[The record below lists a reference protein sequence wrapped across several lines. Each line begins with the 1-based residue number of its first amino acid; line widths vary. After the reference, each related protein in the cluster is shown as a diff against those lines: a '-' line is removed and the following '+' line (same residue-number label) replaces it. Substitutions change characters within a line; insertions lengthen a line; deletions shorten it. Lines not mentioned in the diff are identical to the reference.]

1 MVKIFV
7 GNLSADT
14 TSDELRSL
22 FSQYGKIA
30 ECSILKNFGF
40 VHMDSKSE
48 AEEAIRKLHQYQLNG
63 QSMNVE
69 LSHGKAKGSAKL
81 HVGNIACSNQEL
93 RAKFEEF
100 GVVLECDIV
109 KNYAFVH
116 MERMEDA
123 MEAVNQIDNTAF
135 KVDWSAKM
143 ATGANAT
150 PLGKLHPSIGAKRG
164 FEAGPGAGN
173 GLIPSPAPPASFS
186 PIQGFQPAIPPSTYP
201 QTTQYNAAG
210 GFSPQPPQPSAVQ
223 DFSQKKQKKKSR
235 WSSETPDQKTV
246 IPGMPTV
253 IPPGLTRDQE
263 RAYIVQLQIED
274 LTRKLRTGDLGI
286 PVNPEDRS
294 PSPEP
299 IYNSEGKRLNT
310 REYRTRK
317 KIEEERHSLITEMV
331 GLNPDFKP
339 PADYKPPATR
349 VNDKVM
355 IPQDEYPEINFV
367 GLLIGPRGNT
377 LKNIEKEC
385 CAKIMIRGKG
395 SVKEGKVGRKDG
407 QMLPGEDEPLHA
419 LVTANTMENVKKA
432 VEQIRNILKQGIETP
447 EDQNDLRKMQLREL
461 ARLNGTLREDDNRI
475 LRPWQNT
482 EPRSI
487 TNTTLCTKCGGAGHI
502 SSDCKYTSSFAA
514 QRAPGAEPPQSAQ
527 DKARMDKE
535 YLSLMAELGEAPV
548 PGSGGGHVHGGGPRP
563 LGPHSNQGPP
573 NRPPW
578 MGSGSNEN
586 RGYHGMHGGPHNFP
600 PPMPNMGGP
609 PMPPNPNGMPAPWM
623 QPPPPPM
630 GQGPGPHGHPM
641 SMMPPPMGMMPP
653 PPPPPGNQPPPPP
666 SGPLPPWQQQAPPP
680 PPTSSMA
687 TSTPLP
693 WQQNTPT
700 TSSPGTGTLH
710 PWQQPQQ
717 PPASA
722 VQPPPPMG
730 NPSMVPPPPGV
741 QPPLPPGAPPPP
753 PPPPPGSASMMYV
766 PPPPPPPMDPS
777 NFVTMMGIGLPPFG
791 MPPAPPPPPPQN

>member
-1 MVKIFV
+1 
-7 GNLSADT
+7 
-14 TSDELRSL
+14 
-22 FSQYGKIA
+22 
-30 ECSILKNFGF
+30 
-40 VHMDSKSE
+40 
-48 AEEAIRKLHQYQLNG
+48 
-63 QSMNVE
+63 
-69 LSHGKAKGSAKL
+69 
-81 HVGNIACSNQEL
+81 
-93 RAKFEEF
+93 
-100 GVVLECDIV
+100 
-109 KNYAFVH
+109 
-116 MERMEDA
+116 
-123 MEAVNQIDNTAF
+123 
-135 KVDWSAKM
+135 M

-150 PLGKLHPSIGAKRG
+150 PLGKLHPSISAKRG
-164 FEAGPGAGN
+164 FDVGPGAG
-173 GLIPSPAPPASFS
+173 LIAPPGSQVSFPGLPS
-186 PIQGFQPAIPPSTYP
+186 FQQPTMPPLSFGQAHQFPTSSGAAFQTQSQQPQQVVGIQ
-201 QTTQYNAAG
+201 
-210 GFSPQPPQPSAVQ
+210 
-223 DFSQKKQKKKSR
+223 SQSGCGEFGHKKPRKRSR

-253 IPPGLTRDQE
+253 IPPGLTQDQE
-263 RAYIVQLQIED
+263 KAYIVQLQIED

-286 PVNPEDRS
+286 PLNPEERS

-299 IYNSEGKRLNT
+299 VYNSEGKRLNT

-317 KIEEERHSLITEMV
+317 KLEEERHALITEMV
-331 GLNPDFKP
+331 GLNPEFKP
-339 PADYKPPATR
+339 PTDYKPPATR

-432 VEQIRNILKQGIETP
+432 VDQIRNILKQGIETP

-475 LRPWQNT
+475 LRPWQNS

-502 SSDCKYTSSFAA
+502 SSDCKFSGNFAL
-514 QRAPGAEPPQSAQ
+514 RAGEPPSAQ

-548 PGSGGGHVHGGGPRP
+548 PSSSGGHSNNPPTGPRGSGPSNSQPPPSRPPWMNSGPSESRNFHSMHGGGP
-563 LGPHSNQGPP
+563 S
-573 NRPPW
+573 
-578 MGSGSNEN
+578 S
-586 RGYHGMHGGPHNFP
+586 HGGPPNFP
-600 PPMPNMGGP
+600 PPVPNMGGP
-609 PMPPNPNGMPAPWM
+609 PIPPNPNSLPPPWI

-630 GQGPGPHGHPM
+630 SHGPGPHGHPM
-641 SMMPPPMGMMPP
+641 GLLPPPMGLMPP
-653 PPPPPGNQPPPPP
+653 PPPPPNSQPPQPPTA
-666 SGPLPPWQQQAPPP
+666 PLPPWQQQAPPP

-687 TSTPLP
+687 TSAPLP
-693 WQQNTPT
+693 WQQNTTT
-700 TSSPGTGTLH
+700 TSTPGSGNLP

-717 PPASA
+717 PTGGASS
-722 VQPPPPMG
+722 QSQTPMG

-741 QPPLPPGAPPPP
+741 QPPLPPGAPPTL
-753 PPPPPGSASMMYV
+753 PPPPPGSAGIMYA
-766 PPPPPPPMDPS
+766 PPPIDP
-777 NFVTMMGIGLPPFG
+777 NFVAMMGMGVPGMPPFG
-791 MPPAPPPPPPQN
+791 MPPVPPPPPPQN

>member
-1 MVKIFV
+1 
-7 GNLSADT
+7 
-14 TSDELRSL
+14 
-22 FSQYGKIA
+22 
-30 ECSILKNFGF
+30 
-40 VHMDSKSE
+40 
-48 AEEAIRKLHQYQLNG
+48 
-63 QSMNVE
+63 
-69 LSHGKAKGSAKL
+69 
-81 HVGNIACSNQEL
+81 
-93 RAKFEEF
+93 
-100 GVVLECDIV
+100 
-109 KNYAFVH
+109 
-116 MERMEDA
+116 
-123 MEAVNQIDNTAF
+123 
-135 KVDWSAKM
+135 M

-164 FEAGPGAGN
+164 FDSGPGAGLMPPP
-173 GLIPSPAPPASFS
+173 GPPASF
-186 PIQGFQPAIPPSTYP
+186 PLQNFQQMPGAAFPGFPG
-201 QTTQYNAAG
+201 AAG
-210 GFSPQPPQPSAVQ
+210 SFPNPPIAGPQ
-223 DFSQKKQKKKSR
+223 SQGGDMSMKKRKRSR

-253 IPPGLTRDQE
+253 IPPGLTREQE

-317 KIEEERHSLITEMV
+317 KLEEERHSLITEMV
-331 GLNPDFKP
+331 GLNPEFKP

-349 VNDKVM
+349 VSDKVM

-475 LRPWQNT
+475 LRPWQNS

-502 SSDCKYTSSFAA
+502 ASDCKFTSTYT
-514 QRAPGAEPPQSAQ
+514 QRQGDPPQSAQ

-548 PGSGGGHVHGGGPRP
+548 PASGGGHNNNNPPSGPRGT
-563 LGPHSNQGPP
+563 GPNANQPPP

-578 MGSGSNEN
+578 MNSGPSDN
-586 RGYHGMHGGPHNFP
+586 RNFHGMHGGPGGHGGPHNFP

-609 PMPPNPNGMPAPWM
+609 PMPPNPNGMPPPWM

-630 GQGPGPHGHPM
+630 GQGPAPHGHPM
-641 SMMPPPMGMMPP
+641 GLLPPPMGMMPP
-653 PPPPPGNQPPPPP
+653 PPPPPNNQPPPPP

-687 TSTPLP
+687 TSAPLP

-700 TSSPGTGTLH
+700 TSTPATGNLP
-710 PWQQPQQ
+710 PWQQPQ
-717 PPASA
+717 PAASSA
-722 VQPPPPMG
+722 AQPPPPMG

-753 PPPPPGSASMMYV
+753 PPPPPGSAGMMYA
-766 PPPPPPPMDPS
+766 PPPPPPPMDP
-777 NFVTMMGIGLPPFG
+777 NFVTMMGIPGIPPFG

>member
-1 MVKIFV
+1 MVKIFI
-7 GNLSADT
+7 GNLSEKT

-30 ECSILKNFGF
+30 ERSIVRFFGF
-40 VHMDSKSE
+40 VPMDSKVE
-48 AEEAIRKLHQYQLNG
+48 AEEAIRNLHQYELNG
-63 QSMNVE
+63 LPMNVE
-69 LSHGKAKGSAKL
+69 MSRGKSRGSTKL
-81 HVGNIACSNQEL
+81 HVGNVACTNQEL

-100 GVVLECDIV
+100 GTVLECDIV

-116 MERMEDA
+116 MQRMDDA
-123 MEAVNQIDNTAF
+123 VEAIRQLDNTAF
-135 KVDWSAKM
+135 KGE
-143 ATGANAT
+143 T
-150 PLGKLHPSIGAKRG
+150 
-164 FEAGPGAGN
+164 
-173 GLIPSPAPPASFS
+173 
-186 PIQGFQPAIPPSTYP
+186 
-201 QTTQYNAAG
+201 
-210 GFSPQPPQPSAVQ
+210 
-223 DFSQKKQKKKSR
+223 KKPRKKSR
-235 WSSETPDQKTV
+235 WNPETPDQKTV

-331 GLNPDFKP
+331 ALNPDFKP

-475 LRPWQNT
+475 LRPWQNS

-502 SSDCKYTSSFAA
+502 SSDCKYTSTFSAHRAA
-514 QRAPGAEPPQSAQ
+514 SGEPPQSAQ

-548 PGSGGGHVHGGGPRP
+548 PTSGGGHTNTQGGAPRP
-563 LGPHSNQGPP
+563 AGPNNSQPPP

-578 MGSGSNEN
+578 MSSGPSEN
-586 RGYHGMHGGPHNFP
+586 RNFHGMPTGPTGPGAPHSFP

-609 PMPPNPNGMPAPWM
+609 PMPPNPNGMPPPWM

-641 SMMPPPMGMMPP
+641 GLLPPPMSMMPP
-653 PPPPPGNQPPPPP
+653 PPPPPSSQPPPPP
-666 SGPLPPWQQQAPPP
+666 SAPLPPWQQQAPPP

-693 WQQNTPT
+693 WQQNTTTT
-700 TSSPGTGTLH
+700 TSSTGTLP

-717 PPASA
+717 PPASGA
-722 VQPPPPMG
+722 QPPPPMG
-730 NPSMVPPPPGV
+730 TPSLVPPPPGV

-753 PPPPPGSASMMYV
+753 PPPPPGSTGMMYA

-777 NFVTMMGIGLPPFG
+777 NFVTMMGMGVPGMPPFG

>member
-1 MVKIFV
+1 MVKIFI
-7 GNLSADT
+7 GNLSPDT

-22 FSQYGKIA
+22 FSQYGKIS
-30 ECSILKNFGF
+30 ECTILKNFGF
-40 VHMDSKSE
+40 VHMDDKAE
-48 AEEAIRKLHQYQLNG
+48 AEEAIRNLHHYELNG
-63 QSMNVE
+63 QPMNVE
-69 LSHGKAKGSAKL
+69 LSRGKSRGSTKL
-81 HVGNIACSNQEL
+81 HVGNIACTNQEL

-100 GVVLECDIV
+100 GSVLECDIV

-116 MERMEDA
+116 MERMDDA
-123 MEAVNQIDNTAF
+123 MEAINQLDNTAF
-135 KVDWSAKM
+135 K
-143 ATGANAT
+143 
-150 PLGKLHPSIGAKRG
+150 
-164 FEAGPGAGN
+164 
-173 GLIPSPAPPASFS
+173 
-186 PIQGFQPAIPPSTYP
+186 
-201 QTTQYNAAG
+201 
-210 GFSPQPPQPSAVQ
+210 
-223 DFSQKKQKKKSR
+223 DFSQKKQRKKSR

-514 QRAPGAEPPQSAQ
+514 HRATGGEPPQSAQ

-548 PGSGGGHVHGGGPRP
+548 PSSGGGHTNTQGGAPRVSGPNNSQP
-563 LGPHSNQGPP
+563 PP

-578 MGSGSNEN
+578 MSSGPTEN
-586 RGYHGMHGGPHNFP
+586 RNFHGMHGGPGAPGGPHSFP

-609 PMPPNPNGMPAPWM
+609 PMPPNPNGLPPPWM

-641 SMMPPPMGMMPP
+641 GLLPPPMGMMPP
-653 PPPPPGNQPPPPP
+653 PPPPPSNQPPPPP

-693 WQQNTPT
+693 WQQNTTT
-700 TSSPGTGTLH
+700 TSSPGTGTLP
-710 PWQQPQQ
+710 PWQQPA
-717 PPASA
+717 ASGA
-722 VQPPPPMG
+722 QPPPPMG
-730 NPSMVPPPPGV
+730 TPSMVPPPPGV

-753 PPPPPGSASMMYV
+753 PPPPPGSTSMMYA

-777 NFVTMMGIGLPPFG
+777 NFVTMMGMGVPGMPPFS